1 MLIRLRQLLR
11 RGRGQE
17 GAVALEFALCLPI
30 LLMLIAGSVDFGH
43 AYYMSQVI
51 SNASREGAR
60 YGVKYK
66 VDSGTGLPFVPNA
79 LTPSISDYV
88 KLPAGLNY
96 DSFGLDTLVVT
107 GSYTGESPNKI
118 ITVTVQALK
127 RWWLLGSFNFYG
139 WLPLTN
145 PQTLTAKT
153 AMVMER

>member
-1 MLIRLRQLLR
+1 M
-11 RGRGQE
+11 
-17 GAVALEFALCLPI
+17 EFAI
-30 LLMLIAGSVDFGH
+30 LGPVLALLILGGMDLGH
-43 AYYMSQVI
+43 MFYIQYLT

-60 YGVKYK
+60 YAAKYT
-66 VDSGTGLPFVPNA
+66 VTTTDPTS
-79 LTPSISDYV
+79 SDISNYV